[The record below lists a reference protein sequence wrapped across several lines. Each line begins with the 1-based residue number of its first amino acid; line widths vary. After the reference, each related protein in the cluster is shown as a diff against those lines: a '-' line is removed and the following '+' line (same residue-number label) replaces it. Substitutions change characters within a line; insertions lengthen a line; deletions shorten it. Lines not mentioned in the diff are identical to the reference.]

1 MAIDWG
7 TELGGNSPQQSQGS
21 VGNAVVASGS
31 AQSGSKMAEPQ
42 HDPVKMLQYAKDAGT
57 RNVES
62 MGQIGADWFDGIPQV
77 YDDDQIAAAKS
88 AISRAQTPEE
98 VQQIIQGL
106 AGQNK
111 GGNVG
116 AMNNALGRLAVGW
129 SQSPIPTVDS
139 LLGSREKI
147 DVGENDGAMHWLGKW
162 AVPLVQ
168 DYLDLTGG
176 AVPKSLNLIKPM
188 GRSLEAISSGL
199 NPVNDAVHTYTD
211 ATNAVNY
218 VKSVPG
224 RVGAAKDKAV
234 TGVKNWYTDSVEAG
248 KHGMTRKQYHAE
260 RTAAPAGETAQT
272 GGRAAETAAPATERI
287 APQQPAPASERT
299 APQQPAPAPRQEPAP
314 QQPAPAAERTAASET
329 AADGGVS
336 ELANAG
342 NAGREAAVG
351 EQAAG
356 RETAAGEAAAD
367 GGVSELAN
375 AGAAGR
381 EAAAA
386 GRDAA
391 GTGRA
396 GEAAGTAARQGEG
409 KATGALSDYDRQQYR
424 AYINMVRNDSD
435 LADLVSPTLNRV
447 VGNTGRSIDSLSDAE
462 LSAFYKALNEAVNGR
477 WAASLFRVRG

>member
-7 TELGGNSPQQSQGS
+7 AEFGGNSPQQSQGS
-21 VGNAVVASGS
+21 VGNAAVASGS
-31 AQSGSKMAEPQ
+31 AQSGSKMAKPQ
-42 HDPVKMLQYAKDAGT
+42 PDPVKLLQYAKDAGT

-77 YDDDQIAAAKS
+77 YDDDQIAAAKD

-106 AGQNK
+106 SRQNH

-116 AMNNALGRLAVGW
+116 PINSALGRLAVGW

-162 AVPLVQ
+162 AVPLAQ

-211 ATNAVNY
+211 AINAVNY

-260 RTAAPAGETAQT
+260 RAATPAGETAQT
-272 GGRAAETAAPATERI
+272 GGRAAETAETAAPATERT
-287 APQQPAPASERT
+287 AASET
-299 APQQPAPAPRQEPAP
+299 AAPAPRQEPT
-314 QQPAPAAERTAASET
+314 PAPERTAAPET

-342 NAGREAAVG
+342 NAGREAAAG

-356 RETAAGEAAAD
+356 REAAAGEQ
-367 GGVSELAN
+367 
-375 AGAAGR
+375 AAGR
-381 EAAAA
+381 EAAAGGQA
-386 GRDAA
+386 ADA
-391 GTGRA
+391 GRA
-396 GEAAGTAARQGEG
+396 GEATGSVSEGVNSASQQLIEHIRSGTLDEMERTRIAAIADAARVPG
-409 KATGALSDYDRQQYR
+409 T
-424 AYINMVRNDSD
+424 
-435 LADLVSPTLNRV
+435 
-447 VGNTGRSIDSLSDAE
+447 IDASTQAI
-462 LSAFYKALNEAVNGR
+462 LNEARFAGIIP
-477 WAASLFRVRG
+477 

>member
-7 TELGGNSPQQSQGS
+7 AEFGGNSPQGS

-42 HDPVKMLQYAKDAGT
+42 PDPVKMLQYAKDAGT

-116 AMNNALGRLAVGW
+116 DWNNALGRLAVGW
-129 SQSPIPTVDS
+129 SQSSIPTVDS

-188 GRSLEAISSGL
+188 GRSLEAIRSGL

-260 RTAAPAGETAQT
+260 RNAASAGETAQT
-272 GGRAAETAAPATERI
+272 GGRAAETAE
-287 APQQPAPASERT
+287 T
-299 APQQPAPAPRQEPAP
+299 A
-314 QQPAPAAERTAASET
+314 APAAERTAASET
-329 AADGGVS
+329 AAPAT
-336 ELANAG
+336 E
-342 NAGREAAVG
+342 R
-351 EQAAG
+351 
-356 RETAAGEAAAD
+356 TAAPAPERTAPAEGSTELRSNENGTPDLSGAINGE
-367 GGVSELAN
+367 
-375 AGAAGR
+375 
-381 EAAAA
+381 
-386 GRDAA
+386 
-391 GTGRA
+391 GRA
-396 GEAAGTAARQGEG
+396 GEAAGGAP
-409 KATGALSDYDRQQYR
+409 KTGAGEVTDRTAQTGGANNIDADGWAHVRDSSYDIQ
-424 AYINMVRNDSD
+424 MPVDSD
-435 LADLVSPTLNRV
+435 ADWMGALARMGSAPKPAPKPRR
-447 VGNTGRSIDSLSDAE
+447 GGGRR
-462 LSAFYKALNEAVNGR
+462 KAGTK
-477 WAASLFRVRG
+477 

>member
-7 TELGGNSPQQSQGS
+7 AEFGGNSPQGS

-42 HDPVKMLQYAKDAGT
+42 PDPVKMLQYAKDAGT

-116 AMNNALGRLAVGW
+116 DWNNALGRLAVGW
-129 SQSPIPTVDS
+129 SQSSIPTVDS

-188 GRSLEAISSGL
+188 GRSLEAIRSGL

-260 RTAAPAGETAQT
+260 RNAASAGETAQT
-272 GGRAAETAAPATERI
+272 GGRAAETAE
-287 APQQPAPASERT
+287 T
-299 APQQPAPAPRQEPAP
+299 A
-314 QQPAPAAERTAASET
+314 APAAERTAASET
-329 AADGGVS
+329 AAPAT
-336 ELANAG
+336 E
-342 NAGREAAVG
+342 R
-351 EQAAG
+351 
-356 RETAAGEAAAD
+356 TAAPAPERTAPAEGSTELRSNENGTPDLSGAINGE
-367 GGVSELAN
+367 
-375 AGAAGR
+375 
-381 EAAAA
+381 
-386 GRDAA
+386 
-391 GTGRA
+391 GRA
-396 GEAAGTAARQGEG
+396 GEAAGGAPKTGAGEVTDRTAQTGGANNIDADGWAHVRDSSYDIQMPVDSD
-409 KATGALSDYDRQQYR
+409 ADWIGALSRMGSAPKPAPKPR
-424 AYINMVRNDSD
+424 R
-435 LADLVSPTLNRV
+435 
-447 VGNTGRSIDSLSDAE
+447 GGGRR
-462 LSAFYKALNEAVNGR
+462 KAGTK
-477 WAASLFRVRG
+477 

>member
-21 VGNAVVASGS
+21 VGHAVVASGS
-31 AQSGSKMAEPQ
+31 AQ

-116 AMNNALGRLAVGW
+116 DMNNALGRLAVGW

-162 AVPLVQ
+162 AVPLAQ

-188 GRSLEAISSGL
+188 GHSLEAIRSGL

-260 RTAAPAGETAQT
+260 RAATPAGETAQT
-272 GGRAAETAAPATERI
+272 GGRAAETSAPAAERTAASETAAPA
-287 APQQPAPASERT
+287 AERT
-299 APQQPAPAPRQEPAP
+299 AAPAPRQEPAP
-314 QQPAPAAERTAASET
+314 QQPAPAPRQEPAPAPRQEPAPAPQQPAPAPERTAASET

-342 NAGREAAVG
+342 AAGAGRAG

-356 RETAAGEAAAD
+356 TILASRQSYIDGLAD
-367 GGVSELAN
+367 YINGQPKAF
-375 AGAAGR
+375 
-381 EAAAA
+381 
-386 GRDAA
+386 
-391 GTGRA
+391 
-396 GEAAGTAARQGEG
+396 GTA
-409 KATGALSDYDRQQYR
+409 DRANISKWLTDGYP
-424 AYINMVRNDSD
+424 D
-435 LADLVSPTLNRV
+435 LN
-447 VGNTGRSIDSLSDAE
+447 DAE
-462 LSAFYKALNEAVNGR
+462 LSYILDKVF
-477 WAASLFRVRG
+477 AARTVP

>member
-7 TELGGNSPQQSQGS
+7 TELGGNSPQQSQGA

-42 HDPVKMLQYAKDAGT
+42 PDPVKMLQYAKDAGT

-77 YDDDQIAAAKS
+77 YDDDQIAAAKD

-98 VQQIIQGL
+98 VQQIIHGL

-116 AMNNALGRLAVGW
+116 DMNNALGRLAVGW

-188 GRSLEAISSGL
+188 GRSLEAIRSGL

-211 ATNAVNY
+211 ATNTVNY

-260 RTAAPAGETAQT
+260 RAAAPAGETAQT
-272 GGRAAETAAPATERI
+272 GGRAAETAE
-287 APQQPAPASERT
+287 T
-299 APQQPAPAPRQEPAP
+299 A
-314 QQPAPAAERTAASET
+314 APAAERTAASETAAPAAERTAVSET

-342 NAGREAAVG
+342 NVGREATTAG

-356 RETAAGEAAAD
+356 REAA
-367 GGVSELAN
+367 
-375 AGAAGR
+375 
-381 EAAAA
+381 
-386 GRDAA
+386 
-391 GTGRA
+391 
-396 GEAAGTAARQGEG
+396 
-409 KATGALSDYDRQQYR
+409 ATGALSNYDRQQYR
-424 AYINMVRNDSD
+424 AYINGVQNDHD

-447 VGNTGRSIDSLSDAE
+447 VGSTGRSIDSLSDAE
-462 LSAFYKALNEAVNGR
+462 LSAFYKALNEAVDAR
-477 WAASLFRVRG
+477 WAARIIGVSMN

>member
-1 MAIDWG
+1 MARISNYG
-7 TELGGNSPQQSQGS
+7 LSNYGLEAPQSDSG
-21 VGNAVVASGS
+21 VA

-42 HDPVKMLQYAKDAGT
+42 PDPVKMLQYAKDAGT

-62 MGQIGADWFDGIPQV
+62 MGQIGSSWFDGIPQV
-77 YDDDQIAAAKS
+77 YADDQIAAAKD

-116 AMNNALGRLAVGW
+116 DMNNALGRLAVGW

-188 GRSLEAISSGL
+188 GRSLEAIRSGL

-211 ATNAVNY
+211 AINAVNY

-248 KHGMTRKQYHAE
+248 KHGMTRKQYHASE

-272 GGRAAETAAPATERI
+272 GGRAAETAE
-287 APQQPAPASERT
+287 T
-299 APQQPAPAPRQEPAP
+299 A
-314 QQPAPAAERTAASET
+314 APAAERTAASET
-329 AADGGVS
+329 AAP
-336 ELANAG
+336 
-342 NAGREAAVG
+342 AA
-351 EQAAG
+351 ERTAAS
-356 RETAAGEAAAD
+356 ETAASAPRQEPAPAPRQEPAPAEGSPELRSNAD
-367 GGVSELAN
+367 GTPDLAGTIN
-375 AGAAGR
+375 GEGSASGAAGG
-381 EAAAA
+381 APK
-386 GRDAA
+386 
-391 GTGRA
+391 TGA
-396 GEAAGTAARQGEG
+396 GEAAGSAPATGNVPKRGEAFDDVSWSNDIAARDQAADFVTSGEYG
-409 KATGALSDYDRQQYR
+409 VGEVADWYRGRLISNANLDNAAIDREIARFIQQFTGGA
-424 AYINMVRNDSD
+424 
-435 LADLVSPTLNRV
+435 
-447 VGNTGRSIDSLSDAE
+447 
-462 LSAFYKALNEAVNGR
+462 K
-477 WAASLFRVRG
+477 

>member
-21 VGNAVVASGS
+21 VGNAAVASGS

-42 HDPVKMLQYAKDAGT
+42 PDPVKMLQYAKDAGT

-77 YDDDQIAAAKS
+77 YDDDQIAAAKD

-98 VQQIIQGL
+98 VTQIIQGL

-116 AMNNALGRLAVGW
+116 AVNNALGRLAVGW

-188 GRSLEAISSGL
+188 GRSLEAVRSGL

-211 ATNAVNY
+211 AINAVNY

-260 RTAAPAGETAQT
+260 RAATPAGETAQT
-272 GGRAAETAAPATERI
+272 GGRAAETAE
-287 APQQPAPASERT
+287 T
-299 APQQPAPAPRQEPAP
+299 A
-314 QQPAPAAERTAASET
+314 APAAERTSASET
-329 AADGGVS
+329 VADGGVS

-342 NAGREAAVG
+342 NAGREAAAG

-356 RETAAGEAAAD
+356 TILASRRSYVDGLAD
-367 GGVSELAN
+367 YINGQS
-375 AGAAGR
+375 GAF
-381 EAAAA
+381 
-386 GRDAA
+386 
-391 GTGRA
+391 
-396 GEAAGTAARQGEG
+396 GTADRAQIS
-409 KATGALSDYDRQQYR
+409 KWLTGGYP
-424 AYINMVRNDSD
+424 D
-435 LADLVSPTLNRV
+435 LN
-447 VGNTGRSIDSLSDAE
+447 DAE
-462 LSAFYKALNEAVNGR
+462 LAYILDKVF
-477 WAASLFRVRG
+477 AARTVP